1 MDSSWLC
8 WHLYWPV
15 PYASAVQSLEGQDD
29 VTINLPVSRPEY
41 SAIEYSV
48 NDLALE
54 SRAVVPAYAAIPRVR
69 YVFPHV
75 AVQSGLRLLA
85 GFESPVPPG
94 LNPDQILRR
103 HDIAPAPD
111 HRFFAQ
117 SPDFAVP
124 RYNVHSDKPV
134 ASKAVPWCQSGSAPS
149 PVSPVQMP
157 RLPSAPLQSDWPVCQ
172 TDPVHSLSPD
182 SPVKDPSKHCHHPP
196 DQNAGPLKFV
206 HHRHGRLA
214 GFVPVWPECAPAV
227 N

>member
-8 WHLYWPV
+8 WHLYWLV
-15 PYASAVQSLEGQDD
+15 PYASAVQWLEGQGD
-29 VTINLPVSRPEY
+29 VTTNSPVSQPEY

-48 NDLALE
+48 NGLALE
-54 SRAVVPAYAAIPRVR
+54 SRAVEPACAAIPRGR
-69 YVFPHV
+69 YEFPHV
-75 AVQSGLRLLA
+75 AVQSGLKSPVD
-85 GFESPVPPG
+85 FELPVPPG
-94 LNPDQILRR
+94 LNPDRILRR

-111 HRFFAQ
+111 HRFFAR

-124 RYNVHSDKPV
+124 HYNVHSDKPI

-182 SPVKDPSKHCHHPP
+182 SPVKDPSKHCCHPP
-196 DQNAGPLKFV
+196 DQNADP
-206 HHRHGRLA
+206 
-214 GFVPVWPECAPAV
+214 
-227 N
+227 

>member
-75 AVQSGLRLLA
+75 VVQSGLRLPV

-94 LNPDQILRR
+94 LNPDRILRR
-103 HDIAPAPD
+103 HDIALAPD
-111 HRFFAQ
+111 HRFFAR

-134 ASKAVPWCQSGSAPS
+134 ANRVALWCRSGSEQLPASLLQRLRPPS
-149 PVSPVQMP
+149 E
-157 RLPSAPLQSDWPVCQ
+157 RLRFDWPVCQ

-182 SPVKDPSKHCHHPP
+182 NPEKYRSKNRHHHL
-196 DQNAGPLKFV
+196 G
-206 HHRHGRLA
+206 
-214 GFVPVWPECAPAV
+214 
-227 N
+227 